1 MASLNVRNKPSVSS
15 NVIGYLYSN
24 CVVSIY
30 DTVDN
35 SEGSWYL
42 VKSGDV
48 EGYVSSDYVLNR
60 CSCKGER

>member
-30 DTVDN
+30 DTA
-35 SEGSWYL
+35 GRIA
-42 VKSGDV
+42 KAAGI
-48 EGYVSSDYVLNR
+48 
-60 CSCKGER
+60 